1 MGIIVETIYQGND
14 NLLCVFC
21 IIIASY
27 DNYTQAMAAALKHYQ
42 YSQYPDINLLHSF
55 FLELHQS
62 GAQLCLDPAPVND
75 TGMGLGPYGM
85 GLGM

>member
-1 MGIIVETIYQGND
+1 MVIIVETTYQGND

-21 IIIASY
+21 EYNKFLMII
-27 DNYTQAMAAALKHYQ
+27 QAMAAALKDKVQCQYQ
-42 YSQYPDINLLHSF
+42 DINLLHSF

-75 TGMGLGPYGM
+75 TGMGLGLYGM
-85 GLGM
+85 GLGL